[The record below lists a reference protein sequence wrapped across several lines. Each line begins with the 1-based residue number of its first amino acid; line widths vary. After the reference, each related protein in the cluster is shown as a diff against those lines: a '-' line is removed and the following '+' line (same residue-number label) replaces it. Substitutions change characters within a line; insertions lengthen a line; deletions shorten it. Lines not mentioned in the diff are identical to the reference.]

1 MRNVA
6 VGALAESCG
15 GGATVPPAGRFSKS
29 GVFTG
34 RGSRFRNSGSVGQRF
49 VALPLM
55 LQRAQGGGI
64 LNVCGGLILQ
74 SILPSSKM
82 GKRKWGMMQGG
93 QHPQ

>member
-64 LNVCGGLILQ
+64 
-74 SILPSSKM
+74 
-82 GKRKWGMMQGG
+82 
-93 QHPQ
+93 